1 MSTLERVESALAGLK
16 TEVVPARDA
25 TICLAIDASDAHEAA
40 RRLRDSAG
48 FETSTFVTAIDR
60 FPSEPR
66 FSVYWQFLSVA
77 HADRVRLVAR
87 VRSNEARVPTIID
100 LYPGAA
106 FSERECYDMF
116 GVWFDGHPGLKR
128 LMMPEEYPYFPLR
141 KDFPHQGIEP
151 DRLYREWD
159 ARRHER
165 DRDQREG
172 REPVERERLARESDD
187 ARIARE
193 AAR

>member
-1 MSTLERVESALAGLK
+1 VSTLERVQSALAGLK
-16 TEVVPARDA
+16 SEVVPARDE
-25 TICLAIDASDAHEAA
+25 TTCLAIEANDAHEAC
-40 RRLRDSAG
+40 RRLRDVAG
-48 FETSTFVTAIDR
+48 FETNTFVTAIDR

-66 FSVYWQFLSVA
+66 FHVYWQFLSIA
-77 HADRVRLVAR
+77 HDDRVRLVAR
-87 VRSNEARVPTIID
+87 LRSTDPRVPTIID

-165 DRDQREG
+165 AAEERAIIE
-172 REPVERERLARESDD
+172 EVER
-187 ARIARE
+187 
-193 AAR
+193 